1 MKPFMKRLLGLGGG
15 LVSALVLVALAVL
28 LFCDLS
34 SLRGRIERHVSST
47 LNREVTI
54 AGDIRLMPML
64 PPRVE
69 LEDVR
74 VSAGISSPGD
84 DLARMGSV
92 QVTLSTAH
100 LMRATVILE
109 HIQVSNFEL
118 FAVREADGLWRLPMP
133 AADDLDDGVLESVV
147 LQDGTVKLIDH
158 ASAREHQLEIST
170 LDLVFSDAQLE
181 SRFAGALDGHR
192 LEGRLQAD
200 SLSTLSGESPW
211 QFALEIDA
219 LRWTLSA
226 EGARE
231 SPTVWQGHIEAETES
246 VGVVS
251 NLLGVALPSLG
262 PFQALADVRY
272 DLGGARVS
280 NFELHAR
287 STYLRGH
294 AQLDLTRDRP
304 ILDVSVTSDS
314 VDVGHWMNAAPT
326 ESGGVLSAP
335 LDKDL
340 PLTFLSGLGLDVAAQ
355 VAVDS
360 VIVDEHQL
368 GPVNVKAFSSSASA
382 GLQGSIDLWGGR
394 LDLDLDFSLPEDGPE
409 ISIKLGAENLRTA
422 AVAGLL
428 PVHASGSGTVSGAAL
443 LSARG
448 HSMTEVMASLSGEIA
463 VAGAQIELE
472 GTGERAILVKVE
484 RAASKLEQG
493 KARSLSISGAVND
506 QPARLAIVPETTL
519 AALLNGQPSKFHGEA
534 SVAGFEFSAKGLLA
548 TPFSKPNLDIG
559 LDWSGSDVG
568 VLLSLM
574 GYPSESLPGSEGS
587 AALSLAQHNWN
598 ISSLFLTL
606 GGSHLRGQVV
616 GQQHSDKLVIA
627 GAFDATSIA
636 FDELREVFQRF
647 AGAAATRSVQ
657 QPEKVVEVLLE
668 LDIEHLSGAAAELQD
683 LNTRMHLASGMLSF
697 DPLRFSWEEAQL
709 TGHMSVDL
717 SPDQPQITAE
727 LSVQPLDMSK
737 LPFAYSEGFALT
749 GTVEQVDV
757 SFSATGVDMPE
768 WRQSLA
774 GQVSL
779 SGGDLT
785 LDSAAGVTTIGAVEA
800 QLNLDHEQPLLIAAR
815 GNVAGSVYRLDGHV
829 NTLQLLHNNQPI
841 DVEVE
846 LQGPAFELDIVGT
859 VERLVQFDRAA
870 FSAEFAGEHAE
881 HIGILIGV
889 PEWVSG
895 PFSGQGQVSIEN
907 GQVQVSALELAVAET
922 DIKGDIGFPFRD
934 PGVVNGNLH
943 SERVTVPDL
952 WEPAAQSGEDE
963 GAEFVIPALALGEL
977 ASLHR
982 SVALDWRIDRL
993 WLAASSYRDVNSS
1006 ISISDGVMDLRIS
1019 GTTNHTDGRFS
1030 LVFTH
1035 DPDRARSGE
1044 LNASGE
1050 SFDFGWLLPDTG
1062 LGKPRWPADY
1072 DVILTGP
1079 GERLDLFLGDADGE
1093 IHFISGPTDG
1103 AEFKRWD
1110 LNLLTLM
1117 LPSFDEAPRDQLLC
1131 MVLNAELDEGV
1142 ASTGGLV
1149 AETES
1154 ILIAGG
1160 GMVDLRSEKL
1170 GLLVSA
1176 KPRDKTLTGVTVP
1189 LKVEGT
1195 LANPEFTP
1203 ASNELLLK
1211 ASTLLLGVANPIVLI
1226 GGYVF
1231 SQVNDSN
1238 RCESG
1243 LQRAREEYGVLT
1255 SIEIESSSGFFGHT
1269 FDFLTGRGQQSGDSK
1284 NLGRGQTRLR

>member
-1 MKPFMKRLLGLGGG
+1 MKPFTKRLLGLGGG

-34 SLRGRIERHVSST
+34 SLRGRIERNVSST

-133 AADDLDDGVLESVV
+133 AADDLDDGVLASVV

-170 LDLVFSDAQLE
+170 LDLEFSDAQLE

-192 LEGRLQAD
+192 LDGRLQAD

-219 LRWTLSA
+219 LRWALSA

-231 SPTVWQGHIEAETES
+231 SPTVWQGHIETETES
-246 VGVVS
+246 VGAVS

-287 STYLRGH
+287 STDLRGH

-304 ILDVSVTSDS
+304 VLDVSVTSDS
-314 VDVGHWMNAAPT
+314 VDVGHWMNAAPM
-326 ESGGVLSAP
+326 ESGGALSAL

-340 PLTFLSGLGLDVAAQ
+340 PLTFLAGLGLDVAAQ

-360 VIVDEHQL
+360 VLVDEHQL

-394 LDLDLDFSLPEDGPE
+394 LD
-409 ISIKLGAENLRTA
+409 
-422 AVAGLL
+422 
-428 PVHASGSGTVSGAAL
+428 
-443 LSARG
+443 
-448 HSMTEVMASLSGEIA
+448 
-463 VAGAQIELE
+463 
-472 GTGERAILVKVE
+472 
-484 RAASKLEQG
+484 
-493 KARSLSISGAVND
+493 
-506 QPARLAIVPETTL
+506 
-519 AALLNGQPSKFHGEA
+519 
-534 SVAGFEFSAKGLLA
+534 
-548 TPFSKPNLDIG
+548 
-559 LDWSGSDVG
+559 
-568 VLLSLM
+568 
-574 GYPSESLPGSEGS
+574 
-587 AALSLAQHNWN
+587 
-598 ISSLFLTL
+598 
-606 GGSHLRGQVV
+606 
-616 GQQHSDKLVIA
+616 
-627 GAFDATSIA
+627 
-636 FDELREVFQRF
+636 
-647 AGAAATRSVQ
+647 
-657 QPEKVVEVLLE
+657 
-668 LDIEHLSGAAAELQD
+668 
-683 LNTRMHLASGMLSF
+683 
-697 DPLRFSWEEAQL
+697 
-709 TGHMSVDL
+709 
-717 SPDQPQITAE
+717 
-727 LSVQPLDMSK
+727 
-737 LPFAYSEGFALT
+737 
-749 GTVEQVDV
+749 
-757 SFSATGVDMPE
+757 
-768 WRQSLA
+768 
-774 GQVSL
+774 
-779 SGGDLT
+779 
-785 LDSAAGVTTIGAVEA
+785 
-800 QLNLDHEQPLLIAAR
+800 
-815 GNVAGSVYRLDGHV
+815 GHV
-829 NTLQLLHNNQPI
+829 NTLQLLHNNQSI

-859 VERLVQFDRAA
+859 VERPVQFDRAT

-889 PEWVSG
+889 PEWVNG
-895 PFSGQGQVSIEN
+895 PFSGQGQISIEN

-922 DIKGDIGFPFRD
+922 DIKGDIRFPFRD

-943 SERVTVPDL
+943 SERVSVPDL
-952 WEPAAQSGEDE
+952 WEPATQSDEDE

-982 SVALDWRIDRL
+982 SVALDWQIDRL

-1006 ISISDGVMDLRIS
+1006 ISISNGVMDLRIS

-1103 AEFKRWD
+1103 AEFKR
-1110 LNLLTLM
+1110 
-1117 LPSFDEAPRDQLLC
+1117 
-1131 MVLNAELDEGV
+1131 
-1142 ASTGGLV
+1142 
-1149 AETES
+1149 
-1154 ILIAGG
+1154 
-1160 GMVDLRSEKL
+1160 
-1170 GLLVSA
+1170 
-1176 KPRDKTLTGVTVP
+1176 
-1189 LKVEGT
+1189 
-1195 LANPEFTP
+1195 
-1203 ASNELLLK
+1203 
-1211 ASTLLLGVANPIVLI
+1211 
-1226 GGYVF
+1226 
-1231 SQVNDSN
+1231 
-1238 RCESG
+1238 
-1243 LQRAREEYGVLT
+1243 
-1255 SIEIESSSGFFGHT
+1255 
-1269 FDFLTGRGQQSGDSK
+1269 
-1284 NLGRGQTRLR
+1284 